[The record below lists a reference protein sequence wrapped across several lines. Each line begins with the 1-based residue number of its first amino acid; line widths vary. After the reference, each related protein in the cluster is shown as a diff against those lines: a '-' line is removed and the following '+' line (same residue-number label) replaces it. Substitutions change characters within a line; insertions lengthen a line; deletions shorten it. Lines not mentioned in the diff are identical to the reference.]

1 MNDKNWCHYS
11 DMPSPISYMNTTQYQ
26 NYQHK
31 SLVDINSNYIKEI
44 FKFFCYEYT
53 QMYKDNNS
61 IKESIERQ
69 IEKRFS
75 GNTIQDW
82 KININEATL
91 QDIRDV
97 TIHNILNEDKK
108 RYPIK
113 IELLYRQHRGSETEI
128 CQFII
133 E

>member
-1 MNDKNWCHYS
+1 
-11 DMPSPISYMNTTQYQ
+11 
-26 NYQHK
+26 
-31 SLVDINSNYIKEI
+31 
-44 FKFFCYEYT
+44 
-53 QMYKDNNS
+53 MYKDNNS
-61 IKESIERQ
+61 IKEAIERQ

-113 IELLYRQHRGSETEI
+113 IELIYRQHRGSEIEI